1 MSICRG
7 RTMRFAGDDCADDS
21 DATVDANRSGGEY
34 GSDGDA
40 GGEGDRGGSKRIRR
54 RTGVIS
60 STLFC

>member
-1 MSICRG
+1 
-7 RTMRFAGDDCADDS
+7 MRFAGDDCADDS
-21 DATVDANRSGGEY
+21 DATVGANRSGGEY

-40 GGEGDRGGSKRIRR
+40 GGDGDRGDSKRIRR